1 VVLLSISEH
10 LSFNKAYLI
19 GCVIMLSM
27 IGLYAKSMLKQNK
40 YALIITGILALLYA
54 FFYSILQLQD
64 YALLMGSLGLLIIL
78 GSIMYLTR
86 NIDWYNASNDSKQEN
101 T

>member
-1 VVLLSISEH
+1 
-10 LSFNKAYLI
+10 
-19 GCVIMLSM
+19 MLTM
-27 IGLYAKSMLKQNK
+27 IGLYAKAMLKQNK
-40 YALIITGILALLYA
+40 FALIITGILALLYA

-86 NIDWYNASNDSKQEN
+86 NIDWYNVNNDSNHEGS
-101 T
+101 